1 MKRGN
6 FTLPGESGYEDLT
19 LELASKWGADVIR
32 DSDGTSL
39 SGKLLDAGYEIY
51 STICCIRGHN
61 AWAAK
66 HPQDLQQTF
75 LMSDPVIARDSA
87 VSIHLT
93 DGYLTEQFR
102 VNDSPESVKLW
113 QVFDRTAQSQV
124 PGAQWQY
131 EAEAGNVVITGTV
144 PYHQYTVNFLAYRIW
159 EEISMYNHITNGWTS
174 EHLMPIDPRSRAA
187 QEYLLAW
194 MESWCKEHPDTDT
207 VRFTSLFYNFVWIW
221 GSDPKRQNR
230 FTDWG
235 SYDFTVSPLALREFE
250 KQYGYALTSEDF
262 IHQGKRH
269 ATHMP
274 PDKKLLDYI
283 EFTTRFVTE
292 FGRKLVD
299 IVHAHGKKALLFYD
313 DSWVGTEPYS
323 RYFPD
328 MNFDGII
335 KCVFSGYEVRLC
347 GNVPTKIH
355 EIRLH
360 PYLFPTGL
368 GGAPTFSEGGH
379 PERDAM
385 LYWTHIRRALLRQ
398 CVDRIGLGGYLHL
411 VKGYPEFVDCIG
423 RIADEFRRIQQLQK
437 EGDVYT
443 LPIRVAV
450 LHAWGKLRSWTLSGH
465 FHETYMQDLI
475 HINEALAGLPLQV
488 SFVDFD
494 DVKRGELAGVDVV
507 INAGR
512 AGTAWSG
519 GDAWKDPEV
528 VAELTRWTEEGG
540 VFIGVNEP
548 SAAGGAMSFFRMAH
562 VLGVDEDTG
571 ARVCEGRYAFTTKE
585 EPGLIPA
592 DAYIHARRGRIL
604 TDGAH
609 TDVVAGQTL
618 SIAGF
623 PDPEP
628 ALTMH
633 PFGEGM
639 GVYLS
644 SFAFTYP
651 NARML
656 LNIILKATG
665 HGLNRSFLPDNPW
678 CECAYYPSSQVLVVV
693 NNSQEKQQTNIRI
706 ARGTAESRISLT
718 LSPLEMKFLELAES

>member
-174 EHLMPIDPRSRAA
+174 EHLMPIDPRSREA

-274 PDKKLLDYI
+274 PDTKLLDYM

-618 SIAGF
+618 SMAGF

>member
-1 MKRGN
+1 MKQGD

-19 LELASKWGADVIR
+19 LELARKWGADVIR

-61 AWAAK
+61 EWAKK
-66 HPQDLQQTF
+66 HPEDLQQTF
-75 LMSDPVIARDSA
+75 LMSDPVIAQENA

-93 DGYLTEQFR
+93 DGYRTDQFR

-113 QVFDRTAQSQV
+113 QVYDRTAQKLL
-124 PGAQWQY
+124 PDAQWLY
-131 EAEAGNVVITGTV
+131 EAEAGNVVITGTK
-144 PYHQYTVNFLAYRIW
+144 PCHQYTVNFLAYRIW
-159 EEISMYNHITNGWTS
+159 EEISMYNHLTNGWTS
-174 EHLMPIDPRSRAA
+174 EHLMPVDPRSAEA
-187 QEYLLAW
+187 QEYLLSW
-194 MESWCKEHPDTDT
+194 MEDWCQKHPDTDT

-221 GSDPKRQNR
+221 GSDAKRQNR

-235 SYDFTVSPLALREFE
+235 SYDFTVSPLALKEFE

-262 IHQGKRH
+262 INQGKRH

-274 PDKKLLDYI
+274 PDRKLLDYM
-283 EFTTRFVTE
+283 EFTTRFVTG

-323 RYFPD
+323 RYYPD

-347 GNVPTKIH
+347 ANVPGKIH

-368 GGAPTFSEGGH
+368 GGAPTFSKGGH

-385 LYWTHIRRALLRQ
+385 LYWAHIRRALLRQ

-411 VKGYPEFVDCIG
+411 VKGYPEFVDCIEK
-423 RIADEFRRIQQLQK
+423 IADEFRRIKHLQE
-437 EGDVYT
+437 EGEAYT

-450 LHAWGKLRSWTLSGH
+450 LHAWGSLRSWTLSGH

-475 HINEALAGLPLQV
+475 HINEALSGLPLQV
-488 SFVDFD
+488 SFMNFD
-494 DVKRGELAGVDVV
+494 DVKNGGLSDVDVV

-519 GDAWKDPEV
+519 ADAWKDPELV
-528 VAELTRWTEEGG
+528 SALTKWTKEGG

-548 SAAGGAMSFFRMAH
+548 SASDGAMSYFRMAP

-571 ARVCEGRYAFTTKE
+571 ARVCEGRYAFAEKE
-585 EPGLIPA
+585 VPGFLP
-592 DAYIHARRGRIL
+592 DGAYIRARRGRFL
-604 TDGAH
+604 TDGAS
-609 TDVVAGQTL
+609 TDVLLSQTL
-618 SIAGF
+618 DLCGY

-633 PFGEGM
+633 RFGEGM

-644 SFAFTYP
+644 SFEFTYP
-651 NARML
+651 NARLL
-656 LNIILKATG
+656 LNIILQATG
-665 HGLNRSFLPDNPW
+665 HGLDRRFLPDNPW
-678 CECAYYPSSQVLVVV
+678 CECAYYPASKVLVVI
-693 NNSQEKQQTNIRI
+693 NNSNEKQKAKIR
-706 ARGTAESRISLT
+706 AAADGKEEELELVLA
-718 LSPLEMKFLELAES
+718 PLETRFLDF

>member
-174 EHLMPIDPRSRAA
+174 EHLMPIDPRSREA

-274 PDKKLLDYI
+274 PDTKLLDYM
-283 EFTTRFVTE
+283 EFTTWFVME

-618 SIAGF
+618 SMAGF